1 MLLLLHFLYE
11 PLLCVLFAG
20 ICRSVYKQVV
30 KAHSGDKF
38 GDMCIFPFDYKGVIF
53 NLCIYLFAGICRA
66 VYKQV
71 VKAHGGDKVGDT
83 CIFPFDYKGVTFNSC
98 VEDDIVRH

>member
-1 MLLLLHFLYE
+1 ME
-11 PLLCVLFAG
+11 T
-20 ICRSVYKQVV
+20 
-30 KAHSGDKF
+30 
-38 GDMCIFPFDYKGVIF
+38 CIFPFDYKGVIF

>member
-1 MLLLLHFLYE
+1 M
-11 PLLCVLFAG
+11 
-20 ICRSVYKQVV
+20 IYKQVV

-38 GDMCIFPFDYKGVIF
+38 GDTCIFPFDNKVMTF
-53 NLCIYLFAGICRA
+53 NSCKYLFAGICRA

-98 VEDDIVRH
+98 VEDDIVRD